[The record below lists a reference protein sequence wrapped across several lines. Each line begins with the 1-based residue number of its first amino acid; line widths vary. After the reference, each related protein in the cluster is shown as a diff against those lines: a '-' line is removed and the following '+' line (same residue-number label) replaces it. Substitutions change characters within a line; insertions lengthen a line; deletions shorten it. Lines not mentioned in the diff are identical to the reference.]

1 MTTSR
6 SEHQVLIVFADI
18 TRFQHHA
25 RGLEDMALA
34 DLLDAYYRFT
44 EDLALR
50 ASGQI
55 IKFMGDEFLAIWMD
69 NQVPTGLA
77 ALHVIKRE
85 IDSWWATHEWD
96 SRLIIKAHVGTAVVG
111 TFGNESRFD
120 VIGNNV
126 NITATLPA
134 RTISLSAEAYAAL
147 DAAAQPHWAPQAS
160 GAFYT
165 PRTDA
170 EPAP

>member
-1 MTTSR
+1 MTTAR
-6 SEHQVLIVFADI
+6 SEHTLLIVFADI

-25 RGLEDMALA
+25 RGLDDTALA

-55 IKFMGDEFLAIWMD
+55 VKFMGDEFLAVWID
-69 NQVPTGLA
+69 DQIPTGLA
-77 ALHVIKRE
+77 ALQVIKRE
-85 IDSWWATHEWD
+85 VDSWWTNHEWD
-96 SRLIIKAHVGTAVVG
+96 SRLIIKAHVGRAVIG

-120 VIGNNV
+120 VIGNAV
-126 NITATLPA
+126 NHAATIPA
-134 RTISLSAEAYAAL
+134 RTISLSGDAYNAL
-147 DAAAQPHWAPQAS
+147 DAAAQTAWQPQAS

-165 PRTDA
+165 PKADA
-170 EPAP
+170 EPAA